1 VALITQLLQIAIEY
15 MSSALEEEEAAAA
28 TLTDLPVV
36 VLAAAVPVDML
47 PNCLQWPQ
55 IHHIH
60 IQLAQVVDL
69 TVVVEIPHSL

>member
-15 MSSALEEEEAAAA
+15 MSSALEEEEAAVA

-36 VLAAAVPVDML
+36 VQVVVAPVDML
-47 PNCLQWPQ
+47 PNFLQCHQ

-60 IQLAQVVDL
+60 IQLVQAAGL